1 MNTTVDQA
9 VEELARAIYDSD
21 LSADW
26 QKPLDGYRD
35 VAAKLIDAGWTKAE
49 PA

>member
-1 MNTTVDQA
+1 MTTTEA
-9 VEELARAIYDSD
+9 VEELAQAIYAAD

-26 QKPLDGYRD
+26 QKPLDGYHA
-35 VAAKLIDAGWTKAE
+35 VAATLIDAGWTKAT